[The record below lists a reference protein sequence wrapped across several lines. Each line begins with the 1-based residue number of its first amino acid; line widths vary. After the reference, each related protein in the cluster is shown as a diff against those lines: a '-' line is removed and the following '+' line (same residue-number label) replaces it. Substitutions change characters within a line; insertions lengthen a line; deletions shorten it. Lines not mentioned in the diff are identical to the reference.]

1 MKKNDVACTVLF
13 ACFFCVGGIEYSLV
27 TESAMPAVISI
38 FAFCICSF
46 TSACMGRRVGAMWLY
61 LLAVLLGLPVAAGC
75 AVAGW
80 QVYGWGM
87 GLAMGA
93 VALLLVLFLRGFCVF
108 WMRMCRRLH
117 IWIHRMK

>member
-1 MKKNDVACTVLF
+1 MW
-13 ACFFCVGGIEYSLV
+13 IEF
-27 TESAMPAVISI
+27 MPAVLTI
-38 FAFCICSF
+38 FGFCICSF
-46 TSACMGRRVGAMWLY
+46 TSACMGRQRRALWLY

-80 QVYGWGM
+80 QVHGWASGLGIG
-87 GLAMGA
+87 GLA
-93 VALLLVLFLRGFCVF
+93 LLVVVSLRGFCVF